1 VLEATTP
8 WIARPPLQAQIRN
21 PFAREIDLIETA
33 PIVKR
38 TETHH
43 NIWSLWWTFYN
54 SKNRRG
60 VIAPCLK
67 APILGVP
74 SVRALFETTY
84 LAGLRKGGNAGG
96 MTAAKLV
103 GSACGG

>member
-1 VLEATTP
+1 LK
-8 WIARPPLQAQIRN
+8 AQIRN

-38 TETHH
+38 TEAHH
-43 NIWSLWWTFYN
+43 NIWSFWWTFYN
-54 SKNRRG
+54 SKNRGG
-60 VIAPCLK
+60 VIAPRLE
-67 APILGVP
+67 APILGCRA
-74 SVRALFETTY
+74 SDLVRDHLSRWPAQ
-84 LAGLRKGGNAGG
+84 GGNTGG

>member
-1 VLEATTP
+1 VLETTTP
-8 WIARPPLQAQIRN
+8 WIVHPPLQAQIHN

-67 APILGVP
+67 APILGGAERP
-74 SVRALFETTY
+74 SLVRDHLSRWPAQ
-84 LAGLRKGGNAGG
+84 GGNAGG